1 MTSGSAVLATD
12 PLTLADVE
20 DRARAVLAPEV
31 YDFVAGGSGGESTL
45 NANRSAF
52 DRCHLVPR
60 VLSGVDTAD
69 TTTTLLG
76 VPASMPVA
84 VAPMAFHSLVHP
96 DGEPAVSRAAAAA
109 GVPFT
114 AATLA
119 GCPFDELTSADGDL
133 FLQLYWLRDRAR
145 TEWLIGEAERL
156 GARALILTVD
166 VPFMGRRLRDLR
178 NGFAVPAHAAPVN
191 LSDGQ
196 RGGGQSVG
204 GHAAAVIDPTLSWS
218 DVDWVRRRTRLP
230 LVLKGV
236 LDPADARRAVDLGA
250 DGLVVSNHGGRQ
262 LDGAVPSLLALPAIR
277 DEVGDACEVLLDS
290 GVRSGTDVLR
300 ALALGASGVLLG
312 RPVLWGLASGGERGV
327 TGVLELLRSELEV
340 SMALAGAPNVAAA
353 GWLGVRWA
361 SGTHGR
367 EES

>member
-1 MTSGSAVLATD
+1 MTAGTAVPATD
-12 PLTLADVE
+12 PLTLDDVE
-20 DRARAVLAPEV
+20 DRARALLAPEV
-31 YDFVAGGSGGESTL
+31 YDFVAGGSGGEATL
-45 NANRSAF
+45 RANRAAF

-84 VAPMAFHSLVHP
+84 VAPMAFHAVVHP

-109 GVPFT
+109 GLPFT

-119 GCPFDELTSADGDL
+119 GCPLDELSVPGGAL
-133 FLQLYWLRDRAR
+133 FFQLYWLRDRDR
-145 TEWLIGEAERL
+145 TAWLIDEAERL
-156 GARALILTVD
+156 GARALMLTVD

-191 LSDGQ
+191 LSDTQ

-204 GHAAAVIDPTLSWS
+204 AHAASVIDPTLSWS
-218 DVDWVRRRTRLP
+218 DLEWVRRRTRLP

-262 LDGAVPSLLALPAIR
+262 LDGAVPSILALPAIR
-277 DEVGDACEVLLDS
+277 DAIGDACEVLLDS

-300 ALALGASGVLLG
+300 ALALGANGVLLG
-312 RPVLWGLASGGERGV
+312 RPVLWGLAVDGETGV
-327 TGVLELLRSELEV
+327 TAVLDLLRAELAT
-340 SMALAGAPNVAAA
+340 SMALAGAPHVAAA
-353 GWLGVRWA
+353 RRLGVRGA
-361 SGTHGR
+361 SATHAR
-367 EES
+367 EER